1 MVVGIYD
8 ASDGSPIN
16 TGGIELYELN
26 SNTSQY
32 EQVGIISHGTT
43 EEAYLGH
50 TTSINNDG
58 SIFAAGQYQRN
69 VDTTGT
75 SSSTIEGGVLIFER
89 SGENINIIAD
99 ISLNGHSDTTQFK
112 EMGRSIELNGAG
124 DRIII
129 GGTYDDSVSGTGK
142 HRVYIYQKQSNNTW
156 DKVFDI
162 SNSTNIGMNFGLS
175 VAMSN
180 DGNVIAV
187 ATQERN
193 DASEDGVVFIYE
205 LTGNGIGSN
214 LTYTQRGSNI
224 TLNGIDDMDT
234 FGASISLNADGS
246 VIAIA
251 SGSLDTFNGHAYIYK
266 YLNSEWKL
274 IRDIPGS
281 TNENLGGIHNYDI
294 NNNHLISDE
303 DGICL
308 DATGNLVAIG
318 APNLYSADNT
328 DSNGNGSAYL
338 YRNQTYTLGVND
350 KLQVKGDIVIDNGDI
365 DVDGNIIVS
374 GSRKNNIISSA
385 LGIGNHFQSTGTGS
399 RNVFEGGSNY
409 IYSQEM
415 NNNGAT
421 GGHNRL
427 YATQAYGYN
436 DINATGLGGANYIEA
451 NETGSNRLKV
461 NGNDKI
467 VTEASTTTLTN
478 VYNYIDAS
486 GSGGTNYIE
495 ANVTGSNRLKVDG
508 NDKIV
513 TNASTTTLT
522 NVYNYIE
529 ANVTGSNRLIVNGN
543 DKIVTNASTTT
554 LTNTDIL
561 LVGNVGIGT
570 YDPQVKL
577 DVELTTGEEVNIGE
591 NLKIQNEG
599 KKLVLHDS
607 RLLGDDNQ
615 QLGFFYTDNDGEA
628 TNNPTLK
635 LMQNKNS
642 LFYGNVG
649 IGTTDPQAKLDVAG
663 SLSAGATTLSGALT
677 VNHALT
683 ATGAIT
689 GGSLSTAGTLNA
701 GAITGGS
708 LSTAGT
714 LNAGATTLSGD
725 LNIKDSVL
733 KLQPAD
739 ADGTPGYSPYIVL
752 DSNGDGETHGGVVFF
767 VPHGKICII
776 YKRYTRWIH

>member
-1 MVVGIYD
+1 
-8 ASDGSPIN
+8 
-16 TGGIELYELN
+16 
-26 SNTSQY
+26 
-32 EQVGIISHGTT
+32 
-43 EEAYLGH
+43 
-50 TTSINNDG
+50 
-58 SIFAAGQYQRN
+58 
-69 VDTTGT
+69 
-75 SSSTIEGGVLIFER
+75 
-89 SGENINIIAD
+89 
-99 ISLNGHSDTTQFK
+99 
-112 EMGRSIELNGAG
+112 
-124 DRIII
+124 
-129 GGTYDDSVSGTGK
+129 
-142 HRVYIYQKQSNNTW
+142 
-156 DKVFDI
+156 
-162 SNSTNIGMNFGLS
+162 MNFGLS

-478 VYNYIDAS
+478 TNINIVGDTDISGNLTVPIIQGIAETNLHKIRLYGDTNRYSIGFSDAS
-486 GSGGTNYIE
+486 GTKFGGLFYNAMTFTMNDDLNSGFIWRD
-495 ANVTGSNRLKVDG
+495 NVHNDNLSEGAMSLSTDGRLTVASNTRIGYGETTTTDHNTSYMLDVSG
-508 NDKIV
+508 NVNFDDKIV
-513 TNASTTTLT
+513 TNTSTTTLT
-522 NVYNYIE
+522 NTNNKIDVTTGWNQLNATTGYNHLSSTSGYNQLSSSSGYNIIKSNRTNNTANDIYAGGSGGRNIIRCLADGYNEIQVDDASKIKVENATTTLSDNIVILKATDVNTGNNISITQKVFNMSFVSQNTQTGFVAYKIGQLQPSSGTSYDHFNINGFFGNWVDLSAKYDITFKLREGFDYSFKYSGGPLTTGVYIE
-529 ANVTGSNRLIVNGN
+529 VYDNAGVHDVYVKFTAHFYKADFTISAFQGTVYPNPTAVTSIPGTLKFSSDSAAINAPINVGNLSVNGN
-543 DKIVTNASTTT
+543 VGIGTTNPGAKLDVNGDVNFDDKIVTEASTTT
-554 LTNTDIL
+554 LTNT
-561 LVGNVGIGT
+561 
-570 YDPQVKL
+570 
-577 DVELTTGEEVNIGE
+577 
-591 NLKIQNEG
+591 
-599 KKLVLHDS
+599 
-607 RLLGDDNQ
+607 
-615 QLGFFYTDNDGEA
+615 
-628 TNNPTLK
+628 NNT
-635 LMQNKNS
+635 
-642 LFYGNVG
+642 
-649 IGTTDPQAKLDVAG
+649 
-663 SLSAGATTLSGALT
+663 
-677 VNHALT
+677 LT
-683 ATGAIT
+683 ATTQNKLTSSRTTEVGNYITVT
-689 GGSLSTAGTLNA
+689 GG
-701 GAITGGS
+701 GG
-708 LSTAGT
+708 
-714 LNAGATTLSGD
+714 
-725 LNIKDSVL
+725 
-733 KLQPAD
+733 
-739 ADGTPGYSPYIVL
+739 
-752 DSNGDGETHGGVVFF
+752 
-767 VPHGKICII
+767 
-776 YKRYTRWIH
+776 